1 MSQHVGM
8 PLSVKSKAHQVTEAS
23 QNSSED
29 PSMTEQDDQLIEEKS
44 RHWNS
49 HTVDCRLLGMAH
61 KCRAPVAARE
71 AAADI
76 GDNGTYLR

>member
-1 MSQHVGM
+1 
-8 PLSVKSKAHQVTEAS
+8 
-23 QNSSED
+23 
-29 PSMTEQDDQLIEEKS
+29 MTEQDDQLIEEKS

-61 KCRAPVAARE
+61 KCRAQVAARE
-71 AAADI
+71 AAVDI